1 MALRSPETFAASSAR
16 GPSALLKDVGD
27 SLNRPSLVRRLILLA
42 AAWSLLLLVIAGLSL
57 SAFFTRATV
66 NRFDDELSETVD
78 GLVAGASVEAGQV
91 AGPQFSDPATLRAY
105 SGEYWEIAGPNGTGL
120 HALARSRSLW
130 DHVLPPPTGGLA
142 ELSKTPGKV
151 VYYDAPGPIHQRL
164 RIGALTGRL
173 PEAAGPVIF
182 MAAEDRTPIDRDAA
196 AFDTTVGIFMVLL
209 GAGLVAAVVI
219 QVRFGLQPLFALRR
233 EVAQVRTGRSERVTG
248 RYPSEL
254 EPLAAELNALVAHNQ
269 EVVERQRTHV
279 GNLAHA
285 LKTPLSVVL
294 TEARSE
300 PGKLAEVVTRQ
311 AETMS
316 QQIDHH
322 LRRARAAARAGGQGE
337 RTEVAPVLEELSR
350 TLERIFRDKVS
361 EIDWRCDD
369 GLAFAGERQDLLE
382 IAGNLLENACKWA
395 RGRVRIAADPT
406 FDGRFVIVVEDDG
419 PGLAEDKR
427 LEVLRRGSRLDES
440 APGSGLGLSIVDEL
454 ARAYRGSVT
463 LGASALGGLRVDV
476 ALPRAE

>member
-1 MALRSPETFAASSAR
+1 MPGAQRIDPAALV
-16 GPSALLKDVGD
+16 KDLGA
-27 SLNRPSLVRRLILLA
+27 SLNRPSLVRRLIVLA
-42 AAWSLLLLVIAGLSL
+42 AAWSLGLLVVAGVSL
-57 SAFFTRATV
+57 SAFFTSATV

-78 GLVAGASVEAGQV
+78 GLVAGASVEAGRV
-91 AGPQFSDPATLRAY
+91 LGPQFSDPSTLRAY
-105 SGEYWEIAGPNGTGL
+105 SGEYWEIAGSDGSGL

-130 DHVLPPPTGGLA
+130 DRALPPPPGGA
-142 ELSKTPGKV
+142 PEIARSPGKV
-151 VYYDAPGPIHQRL
+151 VYYDAPGPIRQRL
-164 RIGALTGRL
+164 RIAALQGRL
-173 PEAAGPVIF
+173 PEATGPVIF

-196 AFDTTVGIFMVLL
+196 AFDTTVGVFLVLL
-209 GAGLVAAVVI
+209 GAGLVAAVVL

-254 EPLAAELNALVAHNQ
+254 EPLAVELNALVAHNQ

-294 TEARSE
+294 TEARAE
-300 PGKLAEVVTRQ
+300 PGKLSEVVTRQ

-350 TLERIFRDKVS
+350 TLERIFQAKVS
-361 EIDWRCDD
+361 EIDWRCDEA
-369 GLAFAGERQDLLE
+369 LAFAGERQDLLE

-395 RGRVRIAADPT
+395 RARVRVAAGSDARRPL
-406 FDGRFVIVVEDDG
+406 
-419 PGLAEDKR
+419 PGH
-427 LEVLRRGSRLDES
+427 RRGRR
-440 APGSGLGLSIVDEL
+440 P
-454 ARAYRGSVT
+454 R
-463 LGASALGGLRVDV
+463 LGGEHARRGPP
-476 ALPRAE
+476 PRLAPRRKRPGFRARPVHRR

>member
-1 MALRSPETFAASSAR
+1 MTAAAR
-16 GPSALLKDVGD
+16 RLDPAGLVKDFGA
-27 SLNRPSLVRRLILLA
+27 SLQRPSLVRRLIVLA
-42 AAWSLLLLVIAGLSL
+42 AAWSLVLLLVAGITL
-57 SAFFTRATV
+57 SAIFTNATV

-78 GLVAGASVEAGQV
+78 GLVAGASAEAGRV
-91 AGPQFSDPATLRAY
+91 LGPQLSDPATLRAY
-105 SGEYWEIAGPNGTGL
+105 SGEYWEIAAPNGHGGL

-130 DHVLPPPTGGLA
+130 DRVVPPPAAGA
-142 ELSKTPGKV
+142 AIFARSPGKAV
-151 VYYDAPGPIHQRL
+151 FYDAPGPLGQRL
-164 RIGALTGRL
+164 RIAALQGSL
-173 PEAAGPVIF
+173 PEVAGPVVF

-209 GAGLVAAVVI
+209 GAGLIAAVVV

-300 PGKLAEVVTRQ
+300 PGKLSEVVTRQ

-369 GLAFAGERQDLLE
+369 RLAFAGERQDLLE
-382 IAGNLLENACKWA
+382 IAGNLLENACIWA
-395 RGRVRIAADPT
+395 RGHVRIAAAPT
-406 FDGRFVIVVEDDG
+406 PDGRFAITVEDDG
-419 PGLAEDKR
+419 PGLAADKR
-427 LEVLRRGSRLDES
+427 GEVLRRGARLDES

-463 LGASALGGLRVDV
+463 LGASGMGGLRVDV
-476 ALPRAE
+476 VLPRVE